1 MSATPL
7 SRRAAQQPKGDER
20 ERLLVQAA
28 KELLEAGAF
37 EQASVAQLAAAA
49 GVSRPTFYFYFESKD
64 ALLAT
69 VIDATQSEIAGA
81 LDAALRTPGP
91 PLRRLEM
98 AIAAVADAWWDQR
111 AAMSAAISMAARMPV
126 LEARM
131 TASMAAVN
139 EQCVELLLA
148 YGSVPERN
156 DRAAA
161 ERLIATLALLNERAL
176 SHAFATARRRQDLLE
191 VQERLLV
198 IWQRALGL
206 PAE

>member
-1 MSATPL
+1 MSTTPL

-20 ERLLVQAA
+20 ERLLVQTA
-28 KELLEAGAF
+28 KELLEAGVF
-37 EQASVAQLAAAA
+37 EQASVARLATAA

-81 LDAALRTPGP
+81 LESALRAPGP

-98 AIAAVADAWWDQR
+98 AIAAVADVWWDQR
-111 AAMSAAISMAARMPV
+111 ATMSAAISMAAKMPV

-139 EQCVELLLA
+139 EQMRGTAVGTRI
-148 YGSVPERN
+148 GS
-156 DRAAA
+156 
-161 ERLIATLALLNERAL
+161 
-176 SHAFATARRRQDLLE
+176 
-191 VQERLLV
+191 
-198 IWQRALGL
+198 
-206 PAE
+206 